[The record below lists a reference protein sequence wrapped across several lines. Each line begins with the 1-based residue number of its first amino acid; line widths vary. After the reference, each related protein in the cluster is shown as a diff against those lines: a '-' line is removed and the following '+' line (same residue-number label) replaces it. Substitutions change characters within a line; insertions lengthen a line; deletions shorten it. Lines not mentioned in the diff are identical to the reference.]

1 VTTRRHFLGQMT
13 VAVGGV
19 FGAPTILRSAPEAPD
34 LILRG
39 GVIIDGLGRP
49 RFQADLAI
57 TGDRITAIGRKLR
70 EQGAVEIDCRDRIV
84 APGFVDVHSHGD
96 GTVFDDPN
104 QESLIRQGVTTIIVG
119 ADGSSRAP
127 AMDPDSDAPLTI
139 AAVLE
144 RFDRVGPS
152 TNIGTLVGL
161 GSVRELVIGEADR
174 PATPAEL
181 DRPATPAELR
191 RMVTLVERAL
201 ADGALGTSSG
211 LEYTPGAFA
220 PLEELVALCTPL
232 SERGLAYHTHM
243 RNEDDALI
251 EAVEEAIAVARGAKC
266 GLQIAHL
273 KTQGPRNWPK
283 LDTVF
288 ERIGAAR
295 ATGLDVAFDRY
306 PYLAYHTGLTNL
318 FPAWTRDGGMTRF
331 FERIEDRATA
341 DRIRAEANEKAA
353 LIGGWENVQISR
365 VSVAE
370 DEVVVGQRLGSFAQ
384 QLSLDP
390 YDVAVGLLRRNDG
403 SVSMIGFAMSEENLE
418 KILAHPQG
426 MVASDGT
433 AYAISGPARRG
444 SPHPRGAG
452 SFARV
457 LGRYVRE
464 RKTLTLEQAVQKMT
478 ALPASR
484 VGITSRGRLAI
495 GAYADVVVFD
505 ADRVTDRA
513 DFRDPFQYAEGI
525 TATIVNGGLTFVDG
539 GRGLRTGRALRG

>member
-1 VTTRRHFLGQMT
+1 MTTRRHFLGQMT

-19 FGAPTILRSAPEAPD
+19 LGAPTILRSAPEAPD

-70 EQGAVEIDCRDRIV
+70 EKGAVEIDCRDRIV

-96 GTVFDDPN
+96 GTVFDDPM

-127 AMDPDSDAPLTI
+127 AMDPDGDAPLTI

-181 DRPATPAELR
+181 R

-220 PLEELVALCTPL
+220 SLEELVALCTPL
-232 SERGLAYHTHM
+232 AERGLAYHTHM

-251 EAVEEAIAVARGAKC
+251 EAVEEAIVVARGAKC

-331 FERIEDRATA
+331 FERIEDRDTA

-390 YDVAVGLLRRNDG
+390 YEVAVGLLRRNDG
-403 SVSMIGFAMSEENLE
+403 SVGMIGFAMSEENLE

-464 RKTLTLEQAVQKMT
+464 RKALTLEQAVQKMT